1 MINRYN
7 FVEYCKDKIG
17 NPYLYGFKQNYNFD
31 IKCTKSDFKKLKK
44 AYKELI
50 WDSDINCVGK
60 TPCDCS
66 GLLSAYIGE
75 QHSSTE
81 FKKMSK
87 IVDLNI
93 KNLQKYDIGTLIWCQ
108 GHIGI
113 VSKVGFK
120 ENLSDSFYIAEDGS
134 NFGCREEKIS
144 KSHFTKLLIFPHI
157 EYDKPLFRIVLAKRS
172 KVYSDIYPKRKFLK
186 YKDKNTILEIY
197 NIFYCSNKLYGV
209 TKKGNY
215 IRLKGH
221 NKIKC

>member
-7 FVEYCKDKIG
+7 FVKYCESKIG

-31 IKCTKSDFKKLKK
+31 IKCTKSEFNKLKK
-44 AYKELI
+44 LYKSMI
-50 WDSDINCVGK
+50 WDTDIKCVGS

-75 QHSSTE
+75 QFSSSE
-81 FKKMSK
+81 FKKKSK
-87 IVDLNI
+87 VIDLTLS
-93 KNLQKYDIGTLIWCQ
+93 NLQKYGIGTLIWCS

-120 ENLSDSFYIAEDGS
+120 NDLSDSYYIAEDGTAY
-134 NFGCREEKIS
+134 GCREEKIS
-144 KSHFTKLLIFPHI
+144 KGHFTKLLIFPYTD
-157 EYDKPLFRIVLAKRS
+157 YDKALFRIVLSKKS
-172 KVYSDIYPKRKFLK
+172 KVYSEIHPNKKFLK
-186 YKDKNTILEIY
+186 YKPKNTIISIY
-197 NIFYCSNKLYGV
+197 QIFTLKNKKYGL

-221 NKIKC
+221 EKI